1 LIAKQKDICPMK
13 KTNWIYVICA
23 LTLFS
28 AQQTHK
34 RDADKPDYSRSPAMI
49 RPVDSQAPRA
59 GKDKATQSK
68 KLRASRDA
76 KL

>member
-1 LIAKQKDICPMK
+1 MK
-13 KTNWIYVICA
+13 KTTWIYMICA

-49 RPVDSQAPRA
+49 RQAKSPA
-59 GKDKATQSK
+59 PHMGKEKAISSK